1 MADTRTGSRLVLEIE
16 TGEMVGSSVSS
27 LALFNTMSHPCV
39 SVEYGVVINDQDAE
53 RSWIRQPLWND
64 FGKQLAQE
72 VVSDSQVLL
81 GRDDHYLLLAGATIT
96 ETIAKA
102 NVDHGRIEKTTSVP

>member
-1 MADTRTGSRLVLEIE
+1 M
-16 TGEMVGSSVSS
+16 
-27 LALFNTMSHPCV
+27 

-53 RSWIRQPLWND
+53 MPWARHPLGSD

-72 VVSDSQVLL
+72 VVSDRKVLL
-81 GRDDHYLLLAGATIT
+81 RRDDQYLLLGGDTIT